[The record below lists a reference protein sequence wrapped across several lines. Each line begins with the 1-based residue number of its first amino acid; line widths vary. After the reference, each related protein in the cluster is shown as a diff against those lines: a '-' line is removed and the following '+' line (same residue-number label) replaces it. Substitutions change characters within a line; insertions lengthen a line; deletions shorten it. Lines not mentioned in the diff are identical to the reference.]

1 MDGMVLVK
9 KEDARRAAWNAKR
22 CVLKGRMDLLRKEAL
37 RSLNDGFV
45 TKVFCSLFGIQRS
58 PVTKKRLRDR
68 MYEMWHYGS
77 GLTEYRLSGWGV
89 MGYALTIID
98 ACKSCSDD
106 TLYLDLSLASFISK
120 WR

>member
-77 GLTEYRLSGWGV
+77 GLTEYRLS
-89 MGYALTIID
+89 
-98 ACKSCSDD
+98 
-106 TLYLDLSLASFISK
+106 
-120 WR
+120 